1 MYVLKFHLINIFCL
15 STGQSIVRWSCEV
28 AMSMRAAKIMHSR
41 SKGRKAIEMTEI
53 LAEKSAQ
60 GL

>member
-1 MYVLKFHLINIFCL
+1 MYVSKFHLINIFVYI
-15 STGQSIVRWSCEV
+15 QDNQVKWSCNL
-28 AMSMRAAKIMHSR
+28 AMRAAKIMHSR

-60 GL
+60 GLW